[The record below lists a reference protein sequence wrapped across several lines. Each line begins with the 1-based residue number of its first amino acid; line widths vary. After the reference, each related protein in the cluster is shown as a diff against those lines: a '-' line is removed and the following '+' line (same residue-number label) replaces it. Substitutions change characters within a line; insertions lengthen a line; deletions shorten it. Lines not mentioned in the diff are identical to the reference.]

1 MKLKKIAAL
10 ALAGVMAV
18 SMLAGCAGKG
28 TDDKKDPTDTSG
40 VTAAAVIGALDESVT
55 KMVKFSESTA
65 LGSTVDK
72 MVQYLGVD
80 AAKGLTATT
89 AATQMVKFDKNLSS
103 TYYFNNTKAKTAKE
117 DDVKKE
123 ASITYVAV
131 LADVNKNYADTA
143 VVKQLADLVKTASVQ
158 DPSLTLPNLNK
169 TSKNYTDS
177 ETSKDYYYAFS
188 YTGNM
193 SVTKLTELNGTVNY
207 VLAFTVTRTPA
218 KTAVVER

>member
-80 AAKGLTATT
+80 AAKSLEYKTAMNE
-89 AATQMVKFDKNLSS
+89 MVKFDKNLSK
-103 TYYFNNTKAKTAKE
+103 TYFFNDTKTANE
-117 DDVKKE
+117 DAVKKE
-123 ASITYVAV
+123 ASITYVTV
-131 LADVNKNYADTA
+131 LKDVDKNYADTA
-143 VVKQLADLVKTASVQ
+143 VVKQLADLVKGADVQ
-158 DPSLTLPNLNK
+158 ATNNTLPNLNK
-169 TSKNYTDS
+169 TSQNYTDS
-177 ETSKDYYYAFS
+177 ETGKDYYYAFS

-193 SVTKLTELNGTVNY
+193 SVTKLTELDGTVNY

>member
-80 AAKGLTATT
+80 AAKSLEYKTAMNE
-89 AATQMVKFDKNLSS
+89 MVKFDKNLSK
-103 TYYFNNTKAKTAKE
+103 TYFFNDTKNANE
-117 DDVKKE
+117 DAVKKE
-123 ASITYVAV
+123 ASITYVTVLKAV
-131 LADVNKNYADTA
+131 DKNYADTA
-143 VVKQLADLVKTASVQ
+143 VVKQLADLVKGADVQ
-158 DPSLTLPNLNK
+158 ATNNTLPNLNK

-177 ETSKDYYYAFS
+177 ETGKDYYYAFS

-193 SVTKLTELNGTVNY
+193 SVTKLTELDGTVNY
-207 VLAFTVTRTPA
+207 ILAFTVTRTPA

>member
-80 AAKGLTATT
+80 AAKNLDYKTAMKE
-89 AATQMVKFDKNLSS
+89 MVKFDKNLSS
-103 TYYFNNTKAKTAKE
+103 TYYFDDTKTSAKE

-123 ASITYVAV
+123 ASITYVTV
-131 LADVNKNYADTA
+131 LKAVNKNYADTA
-143 VVKQLADLVKTASVQ
+143 VVKQLADLVKGADVQ
-158 DPSLTLPNLNK
+158 ATNNTLPNLNK
-169 TSKNYTDS
+169 TSQNYTDS
-177 ETSKDYYYAFS
+177 ETSKEYYYAFS

-193 SVTKLTELNGTVNY
+193 SVTKLTELDGTVNY

>member
-80 AAKGLTATT
+80 AAKNLDYKTAMNE
-89 AATQMVKFDKNLSS
+89 MVKFDKNLSS
-103 TYYFNNTKAKTAKE
+103 TYYFNDTKTANE

-123 ASITYVAV
+123 SSITYVTV
-131 LADVNKNYADTA
+131 LEDVDKNYADTA
-143 VVKQLADLVKTASVQ
+143 VVKQLADLVKGADVQ
-158 DPSLTLPNLNK
+158 ATNNTLPNLNK

-177 ETSKDYYYAFS
+177 ETSKEYYYAFS

-193 SVTKLTELNGTVNY
+193 SVTKLTELDGTVNY

>member
-80 AAKGLTATT
+80 AAKNLDYKTAMKE
-89 AATQMVKFDKNLSS
+89 MVKFDKNLSS
-103 TYYFNNTKAKTAKE
+103 TYYFNDTKNANE

-123 ASITYVAV
+123 ASITYVTV
-131 LADVNKNYADTA
+131 LKDVDKNYADTA
-143 VVKQLADLVKTASVQ
+143 VVKQLADKVKGADVQ
-158 DPSLTLPNLNK
+158 ATNNTLPNLNK
-169 TSKNYTDS
+169 TSQNYTDA
-177 ETSKDYYYAFS
+177 ETKAEYYYAFK

-193 SVTKLTELNGTVNY
+193 SVTELTELDGTVNY
-207 VLAFTVTRTPA
+207 ILAFTVTRTPA

>member
-80 AAKGLTATT
+80 AAKNLNYKTAMKE
-89 AATQMVKFDKNLSS
+89 MVKFDKNLSS
-103 TYYFNNTKAKTAKE
+103 TYYFNDTKNANE

-123 ASITYVAV
+123 ASITYVTVLKAV
-131 LADVNKNYADTA
+131 DKNYADTA
-143 VVKQLADLVKTASVQ
+143 VVKLLADKVKGADVQ
-158 DPSLTLPNLNK
+158 ATNKTLPNLNK
-169 TSKNYTDS
+169 TSQNYTDS
-177 ETSKDYYYAFS
+177 ETSKKYYYAFS

-193 SVTKLTELNGTVNY
+193 SVTKLTELDGTVNY
-207 VLAFTVTRTPA
+207 ILAFTVTRTPA
-218 KTAVVER
+218 KTAVVDR

>member
-28 TDDKKDPTDTSG
+28 TDDKKDPADTSG

-80 AAKGLTATT
+80 AAKNLDYKTAMKE
-89 AATQMVKFDKNLSS
+89 MVKFDKNLSS
-103 TYYFNNTKAKTAKE
+103 TYYFNDTKNANE

-123 ASITYVAV
+123 ASITYVTVLKAV
-131 LADVNKNYADTA
+131 DKNYADTA
-143 VVKQLADLVKTASVQ
+143 VVKQLADLVKGADVQ
-158 DPSLTLPNLNK
+158 ATNNTLPNLNK
-169 TSKNYTDS
+169 TSQNYTDS

>member
-80 AAKGLTATT
+80 AAKSLEYKTAMNE
-89 AATQMVKFDKNLSS
+89 MVKFDKNLSN
-103 TYYFNNTKAKTAKE
+103 TYYFSDTKAKTAKE

-131 LADVNKNYADTA
+131 LTDVNKNYADTA
-143 VVKQLADLVKTASVQ
+143 VVKQLADLVKGADVQ
-158 DPSLTLPNLNK
+158 ATNNTLPNLNK

-177 ETSKDYYYAFS
+177 ETSKEYYYAFS

-193 SVTKLTELNGTVNY
+193 SVTKLTELDGTVNY
-207 VLAFTVTRTPA
+207 VLAFTVTRIPA